1 MNRRTKVLVAVTTAA
16 AALLLAACGGVVGGG
31 DTVRLAVNPWT
42 GSVVNAAVA
51 KAVLEQEL
59 DYTVELVDIDENAQW
74 AGLAAGDL
82 DASLELWLS
91 GHGDNYRTY
100 VEEEAT
106 VEDLGPLGAVGDIGW
121 YVPTYLVED
130 NPEIATWEG
139 LDEHAETFATAETGD
154 KGQFLAG
161 DPSYVSYDEH
171 IIRNLD
177 LDFQVVQS
185 GSEAALITA
194 LESAYERQDPILFY
208 FWEPHWAHAVYDLTQ
223 VELPPYTD
231 ECGAGP
237 DEEWDCDYP
246 EEDLLKIVNA
256 ELSDRLPE
264 VYAFLDNM
272 TITNEQQAE
281 LAVLVDVEGM
291 DPEEAGRQWVDEHP
305 EVWQAWLP

>member
-1 MNRRTKVLVAVTTAA
+1 MNKHKIMLVATMTAA
-16 AALLLAACGGVVGGG
+16 AALLLAACGGIGAG

-42 GSVVNAAVA
+42 GSAVNAAVA
-51 KAVLEQEL
+51 KAVLEQEM
-59 DYTVELVDIDENAQW
+59 DATVELVDIDENAQW

-91 GHGDNYRTY
+91 GHGDNYQTY
-100 VEEEAT
+100 VEEEGT

-121 YVPTYLVED
+121 YVPTYLVEE
-130 NPEIATWEG
+130 NAEIATWEG
-139 LDEHAETFATAETGD
+139 LNEHADMFATAETGD
-154 KGQFLAG
+154 QGQFLAG

-171 IIRNLD
+171 IIRNLG

-185 GSEAALITA
+185 GSEAALLTA
-194 LESAYERQDPILFY
+194 LESAYERQEPLLFY

-223 VELPPYTD
+223 VELPAYTD
-231 ECGAGP
+231 ECGEGP

-256 ELSDRLPE
+256 DLSERLPDI
-264 VYAFLDNM
+264 YAFLDNM

-281 LAVLVDVEGM
+281 LAVLVDVDGM
-291 DPEEAGRQWVDEHP
+291 DPEEAGRQWAEEHP